1 MLGILSLTNAV
12 FGFNVSP
19 VFVPLL
25 PPLPTRTP
33 VVQALDPF
41 LNPVFDNPDVTA
53 AAPAMAH
60 HIQYGTLATG
70 LLVIIA
76 H

>member
-1 MLGILSLTNAV
+1 MLSVANAV
-12 FGFNVSP
+12 FGFTVSP

-25 PPLPTRTP
+25 PPVPTRTP

-41 LNPVFDNPDVTA
+41 LNPVFDNPDVVTA
-53 AAPAMAH
+53 AAPAVAQHMD
-60 HIQYGTLATG
+60 YGTLATG
-70 LLVIIA
+70 LLVIVA